1 MIILKHWSERRTF
14 ICSREK
20 EIAEFTDDSYIEENE
35 YTNELNRFLIQKMK
49 LTRIRTHGILST
61 IVFRR

>member
-1 MIILKHWSERRTF
+1 ML
-14 ICSREK
+14 
-20 EIAEFTDDSYIEENE
+20 EFSDDSYIEENE

-61 IVFRR
+61 IISKKL